1 MDFKK
6 KQHQTICYVQ
16 ETHSGSK
23 ATHMLKVRRRKKKKT
38 YANGNPKGAGM
49 TILISVKQALNIW
62 NNTKENQ

>member
-23 ATHMLKVRRRKKKKT
+23 ATHMLKVRRRKKKKK
-38 YANGNPKGAGM
+38 PM
-49 TILISVKQALNIW
+49 QMVIQR
-62 NNTKENQ
+62 EQE